1 MLARMLYVIADDFGI
16 GPETS
21 RAILEL
27 GQEQLL
33 TGTTL
38 LVTSAHAGEAVEAWK
53 CAGRPL
59 SLGWHPCLTMDR
71 PLSADVPTLVDAH
84 GNFFPLG
91 TLLKKLFLKQIALVD
106 VERELRLQ
114 QQRYLDL
121 VGAPP
126 ELVNGHHHIHIFE
139 PIRSV
144 LLDML
149 DGEGAPPVGPNLTAR
164 QEPRPPGCSKPY
176 LRRVVEPWRCFW
188 KVPGVRLKRR
198 FLSLMGKGSAKHQTA
213 FPGADELLGITDPPF
228 VGLPDFFSK
237 WLRASRASSVELMV
251 HPGYADTTIEGRDGS
266 VTDGQLAR
274 RVTELTALRDVS
286 FRNAVSECGF
296 TLQKRITP
304 S

>member
-1 MLARMLYVIADDFGI
+1 MPARKLFVIADDFGI

-27 GQEQLL
+27 GQEELL

-38 LVTSAHAGEAVEAWK
+38 LVTSAHAAEAVQAWK
-53 CAGRPL
+53 DADRPL

-71 PLSADVPTLVDAH
+71 PLSADVPSLVDAH

-91 TLLKKLFLKQIALVD
+91 TLLKKLFLKQIARAD

-114 QQRYLDL
+114 YERYLDL

-144 LLDML
+144 LIELLND
-149 DGEGAPPVGPNLTAR
+149 T
-164 QEPRPPGCSKPY
+164 KPY

-188 KVPGVRLKRR
+188 QVPGVRLKRR
-198 FLSLMGKGSAKHQTA
+198 FLSAVGVRSAKHQA
-213 FPGADELLGITDPPF
+213 GFPGADELLGITDPPF
-228 VGLPDFFSK
+228 VGLPDFFPK
-237 WLRASRASSVELMV
+237 WLRASRAGTVELMV
-251 HPGYADTTIEGRDGS
+251 HPGYHDATIDGRDGS
-266 VTDGQLAR
+266 TADGQLTR
-274 RVTELTALRDVS
+274 RVTELTALRAES
-286 FRNAVSECGF
+286 FRTAIKQCGF
-296 TLQKRITP
+296 ELLKRIRP
-304 S
+304 MESS